1 MPLDRDE
8 LRQLYRRRAG
18 HYESAARLLGLLGL
32 RIRRYRELAVGS
44 LGLRPGDTVV
54 ELGCGTG
61 ANFALLEKAVGP
73 TGTIVGVDL
82 TDAMLAQAR
91 RRVTA
96 EGWTNV
102 QLVEAD
108 LADYRP
114 PEGVAGALSMLALT
128 LVPEY
133 DTVVERCA
141 GALAAGGR
149 LAILDMKEPSGWPRW
164 LVRLLAWLNRPFGVT
179 LDLAERHPWESIRLH
194 LVEVEHRELYFGA
207 LYLSV
212 GERRE
217 RS

>member
-18 HYESAARLLGLLGL
+18 HYESAARLLGLLGM

-128 LVPEY
+128 LVAEY